1 MQYRNHR
8 RGHLNRA
15 RDAMIDIRG
24 VGWVSRCSLQRSG
37 YHRRVIAALDA
48 TPLVEPAGGIARY
61 TSELSRALADCFVDD
76 AWWLISDQP
85 VGPLRG
91 APPNLHVSAVPRRQ
105 LARRWWLFGARAEL
119 QRLGATVFHG
129 TDFAVPYL
137 PVCPAVMTVH
147 DLSPW
152 APPPIRA
159 ASGRVRRRTPVLLRF
174 GLATMVITPS
184 EAVRRGVMERFRL
197 APDRV
202 RATPLAAAQC
212 FHPVP
217 GELPPRPYFLFAGT
231 LDTRKNVETIVAA
244 WREVRKDGEVDL
256 ILAGRRR
263 TAAVRDEPGL
273 AVRENV
279 SDAELARLYSHATA
293 FLFPS
298 LYEGFGL
305 PVLEAMQCGAPVIAS
320 RDAAVMEVAE
330 DAAALIDAT
339 DVRAWSATMKTA
351 LFDEPW
357 RADMRQ
363 RGFAR
368 ARSFSW
374 ERTARLTREVYAEAI
389 ARFRREA

>member
-1 MQYRNHR
+1 
-8 RGHLNRA
+8 
-15 RDAMIDIRG
+15 
-24 VGWVSRCSLQRSG
+24 
-37 YHRRVIAALDA
+37 VIATLDA
-48 TPLVEPAGGIARY
+48 TPLVEPTGGIARY
-61 TSELSRALADCFVDD
+61 TSELSRALACCFGDD

-85 VGPLRG
+85 IPPLPG
-91 APPNLHVSAVPRRQ
+91 APPNLHVSAAPRRQ
-105 LARRWWLFGARAEL
+105 LARRWWLFGARAEI
-119 QRLGATVFHG
+119 QRLRASVFHG
-129 TDFAVPYL
+129 TDFAVPYF
-137 PVCPAVMTVH
+137 PVCPSVMTLH

-159 ASGRVRRRTPVLLRF
+159 ASSRVRRRAPVLLRF

-184 EAVRRGVMERFRL
+184 EAVRRGAMERFRL

-202 RATPLAAAQC
+202 VATPLAAAQC

-217 GELPPRPYFLFAGT
+217 GEPPPRPYFLFAGM
-231 LDTRKNVETIVAA
+231 LDARKNVETIVAA
-244 WREVRKDGEVDL
+244 WREVRKDRDVDL

-263 TAAVRDEPGL
+263 TAAIADEPGL

-279 SDAELARLYSHATA
+279 SDTELARLYSHATA

-298 LYEGFGL
+298 HYEGFGL

-320 RDAAVMEVAE
+320 RDAAVTEVAG
-330 DAAALIDAT
+330 DAAALTGAT
-339 DVRAWSATMKTA
+339 DVHAWSETMKTA
-351 LFDEPW
+351 LSDEPW
-357 RADMRQ
+357 RAAMRE

-368 ARSFSW
+368 ALSFSW